1 MEGRGFQGDMSI
13 RLSHLKTAPFIQGVH
28 IHRHP
33 HLESLMAV
41 QGKLLRDS
49 ARDMV
54 VEVWVLSDLVEAIV
68 VRRMSTAE
76 MVRIFVES

>member
-13 RLSHLKTAPFIQGVH
+13 RLSHLKTASFIQGVR

-41 QGKLLRDS
+41 QGELLRDS

-54 VEVWVLSDLVEAIV
+54 VEVWVLSDVVGAIV

-76 MVRIFVES
+76 MVRIFVKG